1 MRAMKNAASAQVR
14 VIEFRALAED
24 DLPQVFMWLRK
35 PHVSKWYAAAP
46 DTFAETAAKY
56 GPRTVEGNAVRA
68 FIAVVDGRDVGYIQA
83 YAIEDFPEYAADIG
97 SERGVEGVD
106 VFIGEESYLGRGV
119 GTQVIRRFVDEVV
132 FRGDGAVACVAGP
145 AEGNMASIR
154 AFEKAG
160 FRRWKTVKPEGSE
173 RECVMRRDNHGGDY
187 RIELINLG
195 QDAELCAAFR
205 REMYAS
211 SFGSYEGVEEEMG
224 DDNAL
229 YLEQLRA
236 RIAQLPEGNIHL
248 WRGDRIVG
256 QAEMRLLD
264 EEPEAGYVSLFYVAA
279 DCRGEG
285 LGRVLHEH
293 AVDVFRRR
301 GKKVIRLSVSISNA
315 PAIAFYRKLGWTAVG
330 TRPNKEPMA
339 IMEYLID

>member
-1 MRAMKNAASAQVR
+1 MNKAASSR
-14 VIEFRALAED
+14 IHDIEFRAFAED

-46 DTFAETAAKY
+46 DTFAEVAAKY
-56 GPRTVEGNAVRA
+56 GPRTMEGNTVRS
-68 FIAVVDGRDVGYIQA
+68 FIVVADGRDVGYIQA
-83 YAIEDFPEYAADIG
+83 YSIEDFPEYASDIG
-97 SERGVEGVD
+97 AERGVAGID
-106 VFIGEESYLGRGV
+106 VFLGEADAVGRGI
-119 GTQVIRRFVDEVV
+119 GSQVIRRFVDEVV
-132 FRGDGAVACVAGP
+132 FRGDGALACVAGP
-145 AEGNMASIR
+145 AEGDLGSIR

-160 FRRWKTVKPEGSE
+160 FRRWKLATPASGV
-173 RECVMRRDNHGGDY
+173 RECVMRRENRSDDY
-187 RIELINLG
+187 RIELINIE

-224 DDNAL
+224 EDNAL

-236 RIAQLPEGNIHL
+236 RIAQLPEGNVHL

-264 EEPEAGYVSLFYVAA
+264 DDPHVGYVSLFYVAA

-301 GKKVIRLSVSISNA
+301 GKKLMRLSVSISNA
-315 PAIAFYRKLGWTAVG
+315 RAIAFYRKLGWAAVG

-339 IMEYLID
+339 IMEYPID

>member
-1 MRAMKNAASAQVR
+1 MTKGGSAR
-14 VIEFRALAED
+14 LHAIEFRALAED

-46 DTFAETAAKY
+46 DTYAEVAAKY
-56 GPRTVEGNAVRA
+56 GPRTQEGNAVRA
-68 FIAVVDGRDVGYIQA
+68 FIVAVDARDVGYIQA
-83 YAIEDFPEYAADIG
+83 YAIEDFPEYAGDIG
-97 SERGVEGVD
+97 AERGVAGID
-106 VFIGEESYLGRGV
+106 VFLGDEGAVGRGI
-119 GTQVIRRFVDEVV
+119 GSQVIRRFVDAVV
-132 FRGDGAVACVAGP
+132 FRGDGALACVAGP
-145 AEGNMASIR
+145 TEGNLAAVR

-160 FRRWKTVKPEGSE
+160 FRRWKMVKPEGGE
-173 RECVMRRDNHGGDY
+173 RECVMRRENRGGDY
-187 RIELINLG
+187 RIELIHLG
-195 QDAELCAAFR
+195 EDAELCVAFR

-211 SFGSYEGVEEEMG
+211 SFGSYEGIEEEMG
-224 DDNAL
+224 ADNAL

-236 RIAQLPEGNIHL
+236 KIAQLPEGNIHL

-264 EEPEAGYVSLFYVAA
+264 EDPQAGYVSLFYVAA

-301 GKKVIRLSVSISNA
+301 GKKLMRLSVSISNA
-315 PAIAFYRKLGWTAVG
+315 RAIAFYRKLGWIAVG

-339 IMEYLID
+339 IMEYPID

>member
-1 MRAMKNAASAQVR
+1 MAKGASAQVH
-14 VIEFRALAED
+14 VIAFRALSED

-56 GPRTVEGNAVRA
+56 GPRTQEGNAVRA
-68 FIAVVDGRDVGYIQA
+68 FIVAVDGRDVGYIQA
-83 YAIEDFPEYAADIG
+83 YAIEDFPEYAGDIG
-97 SERGVEGVD
+97 AERGVEGID
-106 VFIGEESYLGRGV
+106 VFLGEESVVGRGI
-119 GTQVIRRFVDEVV
+119 GSQVIRRFVDEIV
-132 FRGDGAVACVAGP
+132 FRGDGALACVAGP
-145 AEGNMASIR
+145 AEGDLASIR

-160 FRRWKTVKPEGSE
+160 FLRWKVVKPEGGE
-173 RECVMRRDNHGGDY
+173 RECVLRRENRGGDY
-187 RIELINLG
+187 RIELINVD
-195 QDAELCAAFR
+195 QDAELCIAFR
-205 REMYAS
+205 REMYVS
-211 SFGSYEGVEEEMG
+211 SFGSSEGLEEEMG
-224 DDNAL
+224 EGNAR

-248 WRGDRIVG
+248 WRGERIVG

-264 EEPEAGYVSLFYVAA
+264 EDPHVGYVSLFYVAA

-293 AVDVFRRR
+293 AVDVFRRHGR
-301 GKKVIRLSVSISNA
+301 KLMRLSVSISNA
-315 PAIAFYRKLGWTAVG
+315 RAIAFYRKLGWIPVG

-339 IMEYLID
+339 IMEYPID